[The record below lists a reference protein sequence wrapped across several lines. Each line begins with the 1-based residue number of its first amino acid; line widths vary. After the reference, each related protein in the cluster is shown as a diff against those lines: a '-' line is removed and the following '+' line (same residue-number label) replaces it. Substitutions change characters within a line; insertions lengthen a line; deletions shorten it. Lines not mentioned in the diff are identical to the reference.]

1 MLQFVC
7 QLFLDCV
14 GRSEAAADDQTSSDI
29 SVIGAY
35 GAILLATFVL
45 QHVNNQ
51 RALIQQMPGG
61 SLQPIE
67 STISQFLDYHAA
79 ASVGSKDTKKS
90 LTKLLQEMSAIR
102 RRCDCASA

>member
-1 MLQFVC
+1 V
-7 QLFLDCV
+7 
-14 GRSEAAADDQTSSDI
+14 DDQTSSDI

-35 GAILLATFVL
+35 SAILLATLML
-45 QHVNNQ
+45 QHVTNQ
-51 RALIQQMPGG
+51 RAIMQLMPGS

-90 LTKLLQEMSAIR
+90 LTRLLQEVTAIR
-102 RRCDCASA
+102 RRFDHASR